1 MVTYL
6 HWNAQGISFDMDRLL
21 KNFVLHFFYQN
32 ALKQGRLSLLQLW
45 NPSLIIWRILNM
57 CAVIVATLDVE
68 VPGKKSLPVHHHQ
81 LQLLVP
87 DLVPGYVVL
96 EYLLPLWAHSLPH
109 IFSFSSLWSVRQQHK
124 PHKRVRQI
132 TGVFWGNKLNNC
144 QNPTN
149 STQLKATL
157 KQLALELD
165 IYVYVVAKWPT
176 PPTHY
181 HKLFRHF

>member
-165 IYVYVVAKWPT
+165 TVA
-176 PPTHY
+176 
-181 HKLFRHF
+181 